1 MFSFLLLLFFI
12 TAFGTDVTI
21 QADVCSGPPGLPGRD
36 GLTGRDGI
44 QGTPGSPGIPGRGGL
59 AGSRGLPGDKG
70 AKGEPGMAAPVSPGT
85 SGVTYIQWGRK
96 QCSATGVQTLY
107 SGVAAGSHYTHSGGG
122 ANTQCL
128 PLNPIW
134 GYSKSGGQG
143 ASYIYGSEY
152 QLEHGIQPFINKGL
166 YEHDVPCAL
175 CYAATKNTQFMLPAR
190 NVCPSGWSRAYY
202 GYLMAEHHGHSGRN
216 MYVCVD
222 HNAEPTVGSSPN
234 HNGNLFYP
242 VEGACGSLPCP
253 PYVDGKE
260 LTCSV
265 CLK

>member
-1 MFSFLLLLFFI
+1 MHKC
-12 TAFGTDVTI
+12 
-21 QADVCSGPPGLPGRD
+21 QN
-36 GLTGRDGI
+36 GI
-44 QGTPGSPGIPGRGGL
+44 QGTPGSPGMPGRGGL

-70 AKGEPGMAAPVSPGT
+70 AKGEPGIAPPPSPGT

-96 QCSATGVQTLY
+96 RCSATGVQTLY
-107 SGVAAGSHYTHSGGG
+107 SGVAAGSHYDHGGGG

-134 GYSKSGGQG
+134 GYSRSGRQS

-152 QLEHGIQPFINKGL
+152 QLNQGIQPFINKGL
-166 YEHDVPCAL
+166 HDHDVPCAV

-190 NVCPSGWSRAYY
+190 NICPSGWRRAYY

-222 HNAEPTVGSSPN
+222 HNAEPTVGSSLN
-234 HNGNLFYP
+234 HNGNLFYA